1 MSAAKTR
8 TPLAWLFLAERAL
21 DRWRHR
27 LGGPRGPVRIVPYLG
42 YGDARRVWL
51 RWRVLDGAPLPP
63 DTPGGIFV
71 NLGRMLR
78 RFETDELPFARVT
91 VETGGGRVVIEA
103 DDEGYGEATL
113 DGLPPIDGDGLD
125 TRQSVLRLVHPK
137 FEAEANALALVVPD
151 TARFGVISDIDDTVL
166 VTGAYNLWLNL
177 YTSLTNDAE
186 GRVAFPGVAAFYRAL
201 IGEPAHNPIFYVSS
215 SPWNLYG
222 LLGRFMRL
230 NGIPEGPMFLR
241 DLGIG
246 PQGLVLKGGH
256 GTHKTKHIEGLLAFY
271 PDLPF
276 ILIGDSGQHDAH
288 IYADIVRRH
297 PGRVAAIY
305 LRDVIEGE
313 AHDHEAK
320 ELLDQVRADGTPT
333 MFCADLLAA
342 ARHAAGAGWI
352 KADDVA
358 RVEAE
363 IARAAPV
370 VVDHEKPPQT
380 LTANVSST

>member
-8 TPLAWLFLAERAL
+8 APLAWLFLAERTL

-42 YGDARRVWL
+42 FGDRRRVWL
-51 RWRVLDGAPLPP
+51 RWRVLDGAPLPSG
-63 DTPGGIFV
+63 TPGGIFA

-78 RFETDELPFARVT
+78 RFETDEVPFARVA
-91 VETGGGRVVIEA
+91 VETVGRRVEVVA

-113 DGLPPIDGDGLD
+113 DGLPPVDGEGLR
-125 TRQSVLRLVHPK
+125 TRRSVLRLAHAK
-137 FEAEANALALVVPD
+137 FAAEATAAAVVVSEN
-151 TARFGVISDIDDTVL
+151 ARFAVVSDIDDTVL
-166 VTGAYNLWLNL
+166 VTGAHKLWLNL

-201 IGEPAHNPIFYVSS
+201 VGEPALNPVFYVSS
-215 SPWNLYG
+215 SPWNLYD

-246 PQGLVLKGGH
+246 PKGLVLAGGH
-256 GTHKTKHIEGLLAFY
+256 RLHKTREIERLLAFY

-276 ILIGDSGQHDAH
+276 ILIGDSGQHDART
-288 IYADIVRRH
+288 YAEIVRRH
-297 PGRVAAIY
+297 PGRIAAIY
-305 LRDVIEGE
+305 LRDVVEGE
-313 AHDHEAK
+313 ARDREAK
-320 ELLDQVRADGTPT
+320 ELLDQVGAEGTPT
-333 MFCADLLAA
+333 VFCADLLAA

-352 KADDVA
+352 GADDVA

-363 IARAAPV
+363 IERTRPAKPV
-370 VVDHEKPPQT
+370 V
-380 LTANVSST
+380 